1 MLRKLLPMQRMERR
15 NCQRKNSISLRRRSK
30 KLMQKMLPR
39 KEVLEIREELR
50 KVVLVVKLKGLLPRL
65 I

>member
-30 KLMQKMLPR
+30 KLMRKMLPR
-39 KEVLEIREELR
+39 MVVLQIREELR
-50 KVVLVVKLKGLLPRL
+50 KVVLLVKLKGLLPRL

>member
-1 MLRKLLPMQRMERR
+1 MLRKLLLMQRMERR
-15 NCQRKNSISLRRRSK
+15 NCRRKNSISLRRRSK

-39 KEVLEIREELR
+39 KEVLEIRELR
-50 KVVLVVKLKGLLPRL
+50 KVVLAVKLKELLPLL

>member
-1 MLRKLLPMQRMERR
+1 MLRMLLLMQRMERR
-15 NCQRKNSISLRRRSK
+15 NCRRKNSISLRRRSK

-50 KVVLVVKLKGLLPRL
+50 KVVLAVKLKELLPLL

>member
-39 KEVLEIREELR
+39 KEVLEIRELR
-50 KVVLVVKLKGLLPRL
+50 KVVLAVKLKELLPLL

>member
-30 KLMQKMLPR
+30 KLMRKMLP
-39 KEVLEIREELR
+39 KMVLLQIREELR

>member
-30 KLMQKMLPR
+30 KLMRKMLP
-39 KEVLEIREELR
+39 KMVLLQIREELR
-50 KVVLVVKLKGLLPRL
+50 KEVQVVKLKGLLPRL

>member
-1 MLRKLLPMQRMERR
+1 MLLPMQRMERR

-30 KLMQKMLPR
+30 RLMQKMLPR

-50 KVVLVVKLKGLLPRL
+50 KVVLAVKLKELLPLL

>member
-30 KLMQKMLPR
+30 KLMRKMLP
-39 KEVLEIREELR
+39 KMVLLQIREELR
-50 KVVLVVKLKGLLPRL
+50 KVVLAVKLKELLPLL